1 MQLFTFATPHL
12 KGIEMSQ
19 TLINAMADLEESAL
33 VKEVKHLQEQG
44 VPALE
49 IIQKLQEGMN
59 IVGKRY
65 EEKEYYLSELI
76 MSAEIFKEAAA
87 AIGGDLSAGEAP
99 SHATFVMGT
108 IYGDIH
114 DIGKN
119 IVTTVMSCNGFKV
132 IDLGVDVPTADYIK
146 AIQEHKPQV
155 VGISCLL
162 TTAFDGMKECI
173 ASIEAAGLR
182 KDLKIL
188 IGGGP
193 CDQTTADYVGADAYC
208 KTAQD
213 AVEFSKKL
221 MGIQ

>member
-1 MQLFTFATPHL
+1 
-12 KGIEMSQ
+12 MSQ
-19 TLINAMADLEESAL
+19 TLIHAMADLEESVL
-33 VKEVKHLQEQG
+33 MKEVKSLQEQG

-87 AIGGDLSAGEAP
+87 LIGGDLDAGDAP
-99 SHATFVMGT
+99 SHGTFVMGT

-132 IDLGVDVPTADYIK
+132 IDLGVDVPTEDYLR
-146 AIQEHKPQV
+146 AIREHKPQL

-173 ASIEAAGLR
+173 ESIGAAGLR

-208 KTAQD
+208 KTAQECVD
-213 AVEFSKKL
+213 YAKKFL
-221 MGIQ
+221 KVD

>member
-1 MQLFTFATPHL
+1 MN
-12 KGIEMSQ
+12 Q
-19 TLINAMADLEESAL
+19 TLINAMADLDEAVVL
-33 VKEVKHLQEQG
+33 KEVKALKTQG

-49 IIQKLQEGMN
+49 IIQTLQAGMN

-76 MSAEIFKEAAA
+76 MSAEVFKEASTLIGDDLAA
-87 AIGGDLSAGEAP
+87 SGGNTHG
-99 SHATFVMGT
+99 TFVLGT

-119 IVTTVMSCNGFKV
+119 IVLTVLSCNGFKV
-132 IDLGVDVPTADYIK
+132 VDLGVDVPVAKYLE
-146 AIQEHKPQV
+146 AIREHQPQV

-173 ASIEAAGLR
+173 EAIEASGLR

-193 CDQTTADYVGADAYC
+193 CDETTAAYVGADACC
-208 KTAQD
+208 KSAQE
-213 AVEFSKKL
+213 AVEYTKRL
-221 MGIQ
+221 LGIA